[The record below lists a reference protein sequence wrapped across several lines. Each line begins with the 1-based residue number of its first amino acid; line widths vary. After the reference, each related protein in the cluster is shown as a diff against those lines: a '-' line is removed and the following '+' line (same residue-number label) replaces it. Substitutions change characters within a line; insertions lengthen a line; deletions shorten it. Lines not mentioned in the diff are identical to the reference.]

1 MKKNVRGIRPVDYDP
16 VVYSLFVS
24 VPNRKYEYSI
34 MVGDDLILDFG
45 RIPSGEKQS
54 IVGFELLNAS
64 EKFGIDRH
72 LLKNIR
78 GLHAEIT
85 IDEKTV
91 KLKLSLV
98 ISHRKKERKRSKVL
112 EVTNLGVPPMVS
124 SINI

>member
-1 MKKNVRGIRPVDYDP
+1 MERSVRGVQPIDYDP
-16 VVYSLFVS
+16 VVDSLFVS

-45 RIPSGEKQS
+45 RIPSSEKQT

-78 GLHAEIT
+78 RLHAEIT

-98 ISHRKKERKRSKVL
+98 ISHRRKERERSKVL
-112 EVTNLGVPPMVS
+112 EVANLGVPPMVS

>member
-16 VVYSLFVS
+16 VVDSLFVS